1 MHVPFAGTGSASA
14 FPAPSVGK
22 APAFSPALRRHLF
35 GTPPAPFRHRFG
47 LLPPA
52 FFPPLRHFLRH
63 SAGIFSAPRRHL
75 SGTVSGSFRR
85 HFFRRSGI
93 FSAAPQVLS
102 QHLPPAFPG
111 HPAGIFSGTFPGTAP
126 ASFPT
131 LRRYPADATGVFRRL
146 HLGLG
151 APQAPS
157 SPNLP
162 SRLLRHRRH
171 PAEAPSRS
179 GRTDLGSA
187 AEGPRNQLQKRL
199 SCSGSITSSTS
210 PLARSISKSTPPP
223 PVLGRPVVEIS
234 PPRGSAARRL
244 PVWAPVEAPV

>member
-14 FPAPSVGK
+14 FPAPSAGK

-52 FFPPLRHFLRH
+52 F
-63 SAGIFSAPRRHL
+63 
-75 SGTVSGSFRR
+75 SG
-85 HFFRRSGI
+85 HRSGI
-93 FSAAPQVLS
+93 FSDAPQVLS

-162 SRLLRHRRH
+162 SRLLRHRRL

>member
-1 MHVPFAGTGSASA
+1 MHVPFAGSGSASA
-14 FPAPSVGK
+14 FPAPS
-22 APAFSPALRRHLF
+22 
-35 GTPPAPFRHRFG
+35 
-47 LLPPA
+47 
-52 FFPPLRHFLRH
+52 
-63 SAGIFSAPRRHL
+63 AGIFSGLASRRRPAGIFRRPADAPPSRLLRHLFRRSAGTQPAPSAGISRAPRRHL
-75 SGTVSGSFRR
+75 FRHLSG
-85 HFFRRSGI
+85 HRSGI
-93 FSAAPQVLS
+93 FSDAPQVLS

>member
-35 GTPPAPFRHRFG
+35 GTLPAPFRHRFG

-52 FFPPLRHFLRH
+52 F
-63 SAGIFSAPRRHL
+63 
-75 SGTVSGSFRR
+75 SG
-85 HFFRRSGI
+85 HRSGI

-126 ASFPT
+126 ASFRT